1 MFYHFQMHHVQNND
15 QLDGSKRIK
24 TITLDKI
31 FDTTEP
37 TANTIK
43 TSGLSCVQHFEYHQ
57 GLDIQ
62 ELLLHKL
69 SSQYTIC
76 SHLASPCLS

>member
-1 MFYHFQMHHVQNND
+1 MYYHFWVHHVQSND
-15 QLDGSKRIK
+15 QLEGSKRIRI
-24 TITLDKI
+24 ITVNKI

-43 TSGLSCVQHFEYHQ
+43 SPGLSCVQHSDYHQ

-62 ELLLHKL
+62 ELLHKL